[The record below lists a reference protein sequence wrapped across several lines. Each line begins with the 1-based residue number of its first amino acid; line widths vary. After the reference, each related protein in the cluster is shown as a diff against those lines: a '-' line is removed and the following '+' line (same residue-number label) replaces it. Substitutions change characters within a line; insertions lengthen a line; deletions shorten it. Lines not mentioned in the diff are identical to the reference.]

1 MTSSAG
7 GRGDSAT
14 VGAPGN
20 SAFVFTKPHA
30 DTPAV
35 RALVTQ
41 QLLASGCAIRDS
53 GSFDGATIAARGLID
68 QHYYSIASKATLLRP
83 AQLNVPEGLFR
94 ESFGEDWG
102 AVLEEGR
109 AYNALEA
116 CEALGLS
123 PDELN
128 ERW

>member
-1 MTSSAG
+1 M
-7 GRGDSAT
+7 
-14 VGAPGN
+14 
-20 SAFVFTKPHA
+20 
-30 DTPAV
+30 
-35 RALVTQ
+35 
-41 QLLASGCAIRDS
+41 
-53 GSFDGATIAARGLID
+53 
-68 QHYYSIASKATLLRP
+68 
-83 AQLNVPEGLFR
+83 PEGLFR

-116 CEALGLS
+116 CEALALS

>member
-1 MTSSAG
+1 MTPQRAPHRSRG
-7 GRGDSAT
+7 GG
-14 VGAPGN
+14 
-20 SAFVFTKPHA
+20 
-30 DTPAV
+30 
-35 RALVTQ
+35 
-41 QLLASGCAIRDS
+41 
-53 GSFDGATIAARGLID
+53 GS
-68 QHYYSIASKATLLRP
+68 
-83 AQLNVPEGLFR
+83 QLNVPEGLFR